1 MKRTILMML
10 MAACALNGLA
20 ADEAPPR
27 EEAKLAAA
35 EKQPALMLGDSM
47 MRLMGKAIE
56 KELKADGYEATTF
69 SSIGSG
75 LARLDVFDWFS
86 RIDSTMKAAKPVVV
100 VVTLGANDRQALQDG
115 SGNVLQFGTD
125 EWREEYGKRIGRAM
139 DVILENGAKRIIW
152 LELPDMKEHLH
163 QNYAD
168 LVNAIYA
175 EQAAVPS
182 RKDKVFLF
190 SMRRHLSK
198 VPGKYTS
205 FLMSP
210 QGQAL
215 QVRDA
220 DGIHLSQQGAKII
233 AKALVDAFWRD

>member
-1 MKRTILMML
+1 
-10 MAACALNGLA
+10 
-20 ADEAPPR
+20 
-27 EEAKLAAA
+27 
-35 EKQPALMLGDSM
+35 MLGDSM

-115 SGNVLQFGTD
+115 AGNVLQFGTA

-139 DVILENGAKRIIW
+139 DVILENGAKGSSG
-152 LELPDMKEHLH
+152 LSFGHEGAPPPE
-163 QNYAD
+163 YAD